1 MPPHDPFAVSHSAFW
16 PNTAIFAMEDDAQDG
31 PDHVDAHRSTAF
43 AISPY
48 TQTGTVDSTLY
59 SSVSVLRTMEL
70 LAGVGPMSQFDAA
83 ANPMTAAFITTP
95 NLRPYT
101 VLDPAV
107 SITATNGPNAP
118 GSRISA
124 TIDFSEPDRIPM
136 ALLNR
141 ILWRAAK
148 GRHATMP
155 RPVHA

>member
-1 MPPHDPFAVSHSAFW
+1 M
-16 PNTAIFAMEDDAQDG
+16 
-31 PDHVDAHRSTAF
+31 
-43 AISPY
+43 ISPY
-48 TQTGTVDSTLY
+48 TQTGMVDSTLY

-70 LAGVGPMSQFDAA
+70 LTGVGPMSRFDAA
-83 ANPMTAAFITTP
+83 ATPMSAAFVTTP

-107 SITATNGPNAP
+107 SLTATNGRNAP

-155 RPVHA
+155 PPIHS